1 MEKYFNYSIH
11 LKNEGT
17 NRETIVLKQI
27 SESNTINNI
36 LEFPKSDIDMV
47 IETLFKSKKD
57 IFDEE
62 IDLPNEQEINPM
74 ILDTFVELFFSGIR
88 NFKVLPSMQT
98 NPVQRHRSR
107 ADHHPRAA
115 RHRHRHPP
123 GRDDL
128 CRGRK
133 RIGQDHVD
141 LDHVRHPVADRG

>member
-17 NRETIVLKQI
+17 SRETIVLKQI
-27 SESNTINNI
+27 SESNTIHNI

-74 ILDTFVELFFSGIR
+74 ILDTLVELFFSGISIADLASQYNLPETMIKQNLER
-88 NFKVLPSMQT
+88 KGIVLF
-98 NPVQRHRSR
+98 
-107 ADHHPRAA
+107 DEF
-115 RHRHRHPP
+115 
-123 GRDDL
+123 
-128 CRGRK
+128 
-133 RIGQDHVD
+133 
-141 LDHVRHPVADRG
+141 